1 MGHSRPL
8 FLYFRLFNTID
19 SKQMLDKSLPMPGF
33 EPRISGVKGDRST
46 TELQPLPQSDYS
58 CSISFDDW
66 TREHSL
72 IVKGR
77 VIVQLVSS

>member
-33 EPRISGVKGDRST
+33 EPRIPGVEGDRST
-46 TELQPLPQSDYS
+46 TEPQPLP
-58 CSISFDDW
+58 
-66 TREHSL
+66 R
-72 IVKGR
+72 
-77 VIVQLVSS
+77 SSNMFTQPNFVDR